1 MLCTSIECAQT
12 SATPQIT
19 PYLDLIVVYSY
30 LHYYDN
36 VFLLGTKEI
45 LQQQTGRY
53 LVKTFHRLMKTT
65 STTGKDTN
73 GKSESVSSPRT
84 MYLFDCLP
92 FLQQAFV
99 KSRAGVPSAQDSAID
114 LNALVKYV
122 TKMQQQQQQQHMVEN
137 NKNMIE
143 LSKEFNQNIARKLVV
158 DYDVITH
165 LIVTPALYLISLLV
179 CLLQISFLMHIANA
193 LHGALLWLPRL

>member
-1 MLCTSIECAQT
+1 M
-12 SATPQIT
+12 
-19 PYLDLIVVYSY
+19 
-30 LHYYDN
+30 
-36 VFLLGTKEI
+36 FLLGTKEI

-65 STTGKDTN
+65 STPGKDTN
-73 GKSESVSSPRT
+73 GKSESVLSPRT
-84 MYLFDCLP
+84 MYLSDCLP

-99 KSRAGVPSAQDSAID
+99 KSRAGVSSAQDSVLD

-122 TKMQQQQQQQHMVEN
+122 TKMQQQHMVEN
-137 NKNMIE
+137 NENMIE

-165 LIVTPALYLISLLV
+165 LIVTHSAISYIITCLPPSDKLLDAHRKRAAWCV
-179 CLLQISFLMHIANA
+179 AMAAKAVETQTQAASLT
-193 LHGALLWLPRL
+193 GALP